1 MEDIRRPD
9 NPYTDILQQEDID
22 SNIIERIANEP
33 DEELKNA
40 MMNSYLDLLDMREK
54 SRDREMK
61 LLEQEKRINVLK
73 NEQKLEEMRTK
84 EKIRLAEIFLREQ
97 QEERERKR
105 KEDMLDRKEKVKEL
119 KKFVTMKRIRADK
132 NDVDSFDDLLE
143 EIERYVEDE
152 SLIGIKYIDIM
163 RGYGLKDR
171 QILGLEF
178 FHGDEQEQEQY
189 QYQQEQY
196 YYWNPEEQFYK

>member
-196 YYWNPEEQFYK
+196 YYWNPEEQF